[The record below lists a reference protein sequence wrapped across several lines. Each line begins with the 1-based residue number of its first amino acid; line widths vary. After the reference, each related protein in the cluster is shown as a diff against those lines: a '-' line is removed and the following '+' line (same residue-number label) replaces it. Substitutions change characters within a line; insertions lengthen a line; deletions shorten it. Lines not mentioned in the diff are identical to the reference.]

1 MTARISGGV
10 LVPLCSPCDGED
22 RFRVLPYQEG
32 LRACLDAPIDGFY
45 VCGGTGE
52 GSRMGTGER
61 MQACEAAGE
70 LARPAGQKV
79 LVQVGAGDSETSL
92 LLARRAAEAGADGVS
107 TVPLPGL
114 SWEEQLAYYAELP
127 QASGL
132 ETVLYYTPGCTAT
145 LEQMKQALALPGI
158 TGIKSSTN
166 DFFFTMQLLDA
177 KPEGVVL
184 FNGKDEYLAPAVL
197 QGAEGGIGMWAAAF
211 PGAYASIYRH
221 AAAGELTEA
230 FALQTVLNRLCCVV
244 FRYGLLPAFSA
255 ILEHQGRWSRVFRQ
269 SAGEFDEAFRTAFL
283 RDALPLIQR
292 LEAARKGDAQ

>member
-1 MTARISGGV
+1 MTARITGGV

-22 RFRVLPYQEG
+22 RFQLQPYQEG
-32 LRACLDAPIDGFY
+32 LRACLGAPVDGFY

-52 GSRMGTGER
+52 GSKMRPEER
-61 MQACEAAGE
+61 VLACEAAVE
-70 LARPAGQKV
+70 LARPAGKKV
-79 LVQVGAGDSETSL
+79 LVQVGAGDPETSL
-92 LLARRAAEAGADGVS
+92 ELARRAAEAGADGVS

-114 SWEEQLAYYAELP
+114 DWEEQLAYYARLP
-127 QASGL
+127 QVSGL

-145 LEQMKQALALPGI
+145 LEQMRQALALPGV

-166 DFFFTMQLLDA
+166 DLFFTMQLLEA
-177 KPEGVVL
+177 KPAGTVL

-211 PGAYASIYRH
+211 PWAYASIYRH
-221 AAAGELTEA
+221 AAAGELQEA
-230 FALQTVLNRLCCVV
+230 FALQTALNKLCCVV

-255 ILEHQGRWSRVFRQ
+255 ILAYQGRWSRVFRR

-283 RDALPLIQR
+283 GEALPMIRR
-292 LEAARKGDAQ
+292 LEAAQKGAAL

>member
-22 RFRVLPYQEG
+22 RFQLQPYQEG
-32 LRACLDAPIDGFY
+32 LKACLDAPIDGFY

-52 GSRMGTGER
+52 GSKMLPAER
-61 MQACEAAGE
+61 KLACEAAVE
-70 LARPAGQKV
+70 LARPVGKKI
-79 LVQVGAGDSETSL
+79 LVQVGAGDVETSL
-92 LLARRAAEAGADGVS
+92 DLARHAAEAGADGVS

-132 ETVLYYTPGCTAT
+132 ETVLYYTPGCTAS
-145 LEQMKQALALPGI
+145 LEEMKQALALPGV

-177 KPEGVVL
+177 KPEGVSL

-211 PGAYASIYRH
+211 PHAYAAICHH
-221 AAAGELTEA
+221 ASAGELAEA
-230 FALQTVLNRLCCVV
+230 FELQTALNKLCCIV
-244 FRYGLLPAFSA
+244 FRYGLLPAFSV
-255 ILEHQGRWSRVFRQ
+255 ILAYQGRWHRVFRQ
-269 SAGEFDEAFRTAFL
+269 SAGEFGDAFRTAFL
-283 RDALPLIQR
+283 AEALPLIRR
-292 LEAARKGDAQ
+292 LEAAQKGAAL

>member
-1 MTARISGGV
+1 MTARITGGV

-22 RFRVLPYQEG
+22 RFQTAPFQEG

-52 GSRMGTGER
+52 GTKMRPSER
-61 MQACEAAGE
+61 QLACEAAVE
-70 LARPAGQKV
+70 LARPAGKKV
-79 LVQVGAGDSETSL
+79 LVQVGADSPETSL
-92 LLARRAAEAGADGVS
+92 ALARHAASVGADGVS

-114 SWEEQLAYYAELP
+114 NWDQQLRYYAQLP

-132 ETVLYYTPGCTAT
+132 ETVLYYTPGCTAS
-145 LEQMKQALALPGI
+145 LEEMEQAMRLEGI

-166 DFFFTMQLLDA
+166 DFFFTMRLLDA

-211 PGAYASIYRH
+211 PHAYAAIYRH
-221 AAAGELTEA
+221 AAAGELKEA
-230 FALQTVLNRLCCVV
+230 FALQSAVNRLCCIV
-244 FRYGLLPAFSA
+244 FRYGLLPAFTA
-255 ILEHQGRWSRVFRQ
+255 ILEYQGRWRRVFRGG
-269 SAGEFDEAFRTAFL
+269 AGDMDPCALEDFMTE
-283 RDALPLIQR
+283 ALPLIQ
-292 LEAARKGDAQ
+292 LLAAARKGALT

>member
-1 MTARISGGV
+1 MTARIAGGV

-22 RFRVLPYQEG
+22 RFRLQPYQEG
-32 LRACLDAPIDGFY
+32 LRACLDAPVDGFY

-52 GSRMGTGER
+52 GSKMLPSER
-61 MQACEAAGE
+61 VLACEAAVE
-70 LARPAGQKV
+70 LARPAGKKV
-79 LVQVGAGDSETSL
+79 LVQVGAGDAETSL
-92 LLARRAAEAGADGVS
+92 ELARRAAEAGADGVS

-114 SWEEQLAYYAELP
+114 DWEAQLAYYARLP
-127 QASGL
+127 QVSGL

-145 LEQMKQALALPGI
+145 LEQMKQALSLPGI

-177 KPEGVVL
+177 KPEGVAL

-211 PGAYASIYRH
+211 PHAYAGIYHH
-221 AAAGELTEA
+221 AAAGELAEA
-230 FALQTVLNRLCCVV
+230 FALQTMLNRLCCIV

-255 ILEHQGRWSRVFRQ
+255 ILAYQGRWSRVFRQ
-269 SAGEFDEAFRTAFL
+269 GAGEFDETFRTAFF
-283 RDALPLIQR
+283 REALPLIQR
-292 LEAARKGDAQ
+292 LEAAQKGASL